1 MRSLE
6 SLTIAPREQVPTN
19 TLLPLLKSPPTLT
32 IPPYMKPPKTM
43 IPSTLKSMGAIAL
56 VSHVSAQTEL
66 TSQSSARPFGLD
78 IAAPVYQAGSDSA
91 SASFQDNDLPVLRDY
106 LDDALGERET
116 LNDVSSIALDPSK
129 LKLNTTSD
137 VRVYFI
143 GEGAGY
149 HNTLGINT
157 DGVGTNVGN
166 PQLVFPDASSRNSSF
181 ANGDKTMGLRTNSLP
196 LLPGD
201 FVDVGSFGG
210 GTQLDFFL
218 IANGANGGSYVYT
231 AHEDANPD
239 GIQHTVSFAI
249 EGSPY
254 LLIGFED
261 LYGGGDR
268 DFNDILFAV
277 DIGAHNVA
285 HLANPEPSTMLILF
299 SFLGF
304 IGWSKAKANKKNHAH
319 AIIGNGSNEQTIS

>member
-1 MRSLE
+1 
-6 SLTIAPREQVPTN
+6 
-19 TLLPLLKSPPTLT
+19 
-32 IPPYMKPPKTM
+32 MKPPRIIHT
-43 IPSTLKSMGAIAL
+43 STLSIVGALTLA
-56 VSHVSAQTEL
+56 SHAAAQTEL
-66 TSQSSARPFGLD
+66 AAQSSARPFGLD
-78 IAAPVYQAGSDSA
+78 IIAPVYQAGSDTA
-91 SASFQDNDLPVLRDY
+91 SASFQDNDLPMLQAY

-157 DGVGTNVGN
+157 DGVGASEGN
-166 PQLVFPDASSRNSSF
+166 PQLIFPDASSRNSSF
-181 ANGDKTMGLRTNSLP
+181 VNGDKTMGLRTNRLP

-201 FVDVGSFGG
+201 FVDLGTYGG

-218 IANGANGGSYVYT
+218 IANGANGGSYTYT
-231 AHEDANPD
+231 AHEDTNPD

-268 DFNDILFAV
+268 DYNDILFAI

-285 HLANPEPSTMLILF
+285 HLANPEPSTMLILI

-304 IGWSKAKANKKNHAH
+304 IGWSKAKANKNTRAH
-319 AIIGNGSNEQTIS
+319 AIVDLSSNKQTTS